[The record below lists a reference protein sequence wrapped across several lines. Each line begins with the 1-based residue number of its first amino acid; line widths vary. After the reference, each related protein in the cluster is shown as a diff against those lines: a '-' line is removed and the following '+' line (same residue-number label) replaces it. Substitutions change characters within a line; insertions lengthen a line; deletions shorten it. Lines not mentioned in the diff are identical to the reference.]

1 MLKLGQKNLKARVTL
16 DTIYTMETAL
26 DKSIM
31 QIAQSLSNGHL
42 KVTEQ
47 VAILLPV
54 IRAGANDVS
63 EKEVGEMVYQAG
75 IADTL
80 KAIGD
85 VVTVVMSA
93 GQAEGN
99 VEEAV
104 E

>member
-1 MLKLGQKNLKARVTL
+1 
-16 DTIYTMETAL
+16 METAL

-75 IADTL
+75 LADNL

-93 GQAEGN
+93 GQTEGN

>member
-1 MLKLGQKNLKARVTL
+1 
-16 DTIYTMETAL
+16 METAL

-54 IRAGANDVS
+54 IRAGSNDVS

-85 VVTVVMSA
+85 VVTIVMSA

>member
-1 MLKLGQKNLKARVTL
+1 
-16 DTIYTMETAL
+16 METAL

-54 IRAGANDVS
+54 IRAGSNEVS

-93 GQAEGN
+93 GQTEGN

>member
-1 MLKLGQKNLKARVTL
+1 VTL
-16 DTIYTMETAL
+16 DSILKMETTL

-42 KVTEQ
+42 KITEQ
-47 VAILLPV
+47 IAILLPV
-54 IRAGANDVS
+54 IRAGSNDVS

-85 VVTVVMSA
+85 VVTIVMSA
-93 GQAEGN
+93 GQDEGN
-99 VEEAV
+99 VQEVV

>member
-1 MLKLGQKNLKARVTL
+1 
-16 DTIYTMETAL
+16 
-26 DKSIM
+26 M
-31 QIAQSLSNGHL
+31 QIAQSLSNGNL

-54 IRAGANDVS
+54 IRAGSNDVS

-85 VVTVVMSA
+85 VVTIVMSA

>member
-1 MLKLGQKNLKARVTL
+1 
-16 DTIYTMETAL
+16 METAL

-47 VAILLPV
+47 VSILLPV
-54 IRAGANDVS
+54 IRAGSNDVS

-75 IADTL
+75 IAATL
-80 KAIGD
+80 TAIGD
-85 VVTVVMSA
+85 GGTIVMSA

>member
-1 MLKLGQKNLKARVTL
+1 
-16 DTIYTMETAL
+16 METAL

-47 VAILLPV
+47 VSILLPV
-54 IRAGANDVS
+54 ISAGSNDVS

-85 VVTVVMSA
+85 VVTIVMSA

>member
-1 MLKLGQKNLKARVTL
+1 
-16 DTIYTMETAL
+16 METAL

-47 VAILLPV
+47 VSILLPV
-54 IRAGANDVS
+54 IRAGSNDVS

-75 IADTL
+75 IAAPL

-85 VVTVVMSA
+85 VVTIVMSA